1 MNEQGWQLYR
11 QGLNPL
17 PAANLSWP
25 FRGGGLE
32 NFGVSGQPI
41 TEPIPTCGP
50 DQLLVRVDA
59 VGLCPS
65 DAKMVKLGNNYPLF
79 FNRDFQRDP
88 GRLGHEVSL
97 TIIEV
102 GEQWRE
108 HYTPGQRLGL
118 QPNIYLHGQ
127 RVIFGVNLP
136 GALTQYLTLGP
147 EVLAADGGSH
157 VFPVP
162 AAELSYVEIALLEP
176 WSCVE
181 VAYSQYRRLEP
192 RPGGVMWLKGRPGDE
207 QNYTMSRPLDS
218 ARVILTDVPEA
229 LAQWVQTQPVEV
241 VVADGCAG
249 ETLRAELTGGTGFD
263 DIILLD
269 PRQADIIAASAN
281 CLATRGVLNLVSPVP
296 LDRPVS
302 IDVARLHYE
311 SISYL
316 GCPGPDLAAAYG
328 PAKNRS
334 ELRPGGITWIVGAGG
349 PLGRM
354 HLQRALEMP
363 DGPRVVIATN
373 RREARLASLA
383 QTFGSLAK
391 ASGRELVLVSPTAE
405 PGRLEREI
413 ARLTGGRGCD
423 DIVAVAPTLAA
434 IEQAVP
440 FLAADGMLILFAGF
454 PAGSRADLPL
464 DRVALSGAQIT
475 GTSGSTVTDEV
486 GTMAKVVSGQLSPA
500 RSLVA
505 IGGLRAARA
514 GLQAVMEQ
522 TYPGKIVIFPQ
533 LLDLPL
539 LGLPELHMTLPAVA
553 AQLGP
558 NQTWAPAAER
568 VLFDHFL

>member
-1 MNEQGWQLYR
+1 
-11 QGLNPL
+11 
-17 PAANLSWP
+17 
-25 FRGGGLE
+25 
-32 NFGVSGQPI
+32 
-41 TEPIPTCGP
+41 
-50 DQLLVRVDA
+50 
-59 VGLCPS
+59 
-65 DAKMVKLGNNYPLF
+65 MVKLGSNYPLF
-79 FNRDFQRDP
+79 FDRDFQRNP
-88 GRLGHEVSL
+88 GRLGHEVAL
-97 TIIEV
+97 TVIEV
-102 GEQWRE
+102 GKQWRE
-108 HYTPGQRLGL
+108 HYARGQRLGL

-127 RVIFGVNLP
+127 RAIFGVNLP

-162 AAELSYVEIALLEP
+162 AADLSYVEIALLEP
-176 WSCVE
+176 WACVD

-229 LAQWVQTQPVEV
+229 LARWMRTQPVEV

-269 PRQADIIAASAN
+269 PRQAEVVAAAAD
-281 CLATRGVLNLVSPVP
+281 CLAARGVLNLVSPAP

-311 SISYL
+311 SIAYL
-316 GCPGPDLAAAYG
+316 GCLGPDLAAAYG
-328 PAKNRS
+328 SARNRS
-334 ELRPGGITWIVGAGG
+334 ELRPGGVTWIVGAGG

-354 HLQRALEMP
+354 HLQRALELWP
-363 DGPRVVIATN
+363 GPRAVIATN
-373 RREARLASLA
+373 RGEARLASLA
-383 QTFGSLAK
+383 QTFGPLAE
-391 ASGRELVLVSPTAE
+391 AAGRELVLVSPSAE

-413 ARLTGGRGCD
+413 ARLTGAGGCD
-423 DIVAVAPTLAA
+423 DIVVVAPSLAA
-434 IEQAVP
+434 IEHSAP
-440 FLAADGMLILFAGF
+440 FLAADGMLVLFAGF
-454 PAGSRADLPL
+454 PSGSRADLPL

-475 GTSGSTVTDEV
+475 GTSGSTVADEIT
-486 GTMAKVVSGQLSPA
+486 TMAKVASGQLAPA

-505 IGGLRAARA
+505 IGGLRAAKV

-522 TYPGKIVIFPQ
+522 TYPGKVVIFPQ

-539 LGLPELHMTLPAVA
+539 LGLPELHTTLPAVA
-553 AQLGP
+553 AQLGS
-558 NQTWAPAAER
+558 NQTWTLAAEQA
-568 VLFDHFL
+568 LFEHFM